1 MTTVSKKIVI
11 NPKGAPPPS
20 GPYSRAVRFE
30 NVIYVSGISPRNAD
44 GTPFSGTIEQE
55 VANVLDNIKR
65 TLEAAGSGLDKVLK
79 VTVILNDSDD
89 WPKMNSVYKT
99 YFPIEPPA
107 RTTIQS
113 RLGGAR
119 VEMDAIAHV

>member
-11 NPKGAPPPS
+11 NPKDAPPPS
-20 GPYSRAVRFE
+20 GAYSRAVRFE
-30 NVIYVSGISPRNAD
+30 NVIYVSGISPRNEN
-44 GTPFSGTIEQE
+44 GTPFNGTIEEE

-65 TLEAAGSGLDKVLK
+65 TLEGAGSGLDKVLK

-99 YFPIEPPA
+99 YFPTEPPA

-113 RLGGAR
+113 KLDGAR
-119 VEMDAIAHV
+119 VEMDATAHV